1 MNDENKENQAKGVYE
16 SNQISPSIF
25 LKINK

>member
-16 SNQISPSIF
+16 SNQIPPSIF